1 MKAAIHHGR
10 SGLDGLR
17 VGEMNMEE
25 PGPGEIR
32 VRLKTA
38 GLNHRDLF
46 IMKGRSSLDP
56 PLILGS
62 DGAGIIDAVGEGVD
76 GWAVGSDVIIL
87 PTIGWNKTEE
97 VPYVPQI
104 LGGPTNGT
112 FAETVVIPAKNV
124 FSKPEYLSWEEAGVL
139 PLSALTAYRALFTRG
154 KLQAG
159 EHVLIPGI
167 GGGVATYAMLMAQ
180 AVGAVVSVTSRNETK
195 LEESRRFSVHR
206 ALSSSGNWN
215 EDLKGE
221 KVDVILDSIGPATFS
236 KYLDVI
242 KPNGRIVSFG
252 ASSGDSVEVSLRA
265 LFYPQLSWIGTSM
278 GSREEFG
285 DMLRFMEEHAIRP
298 LIDRIYPLNE
308 TAEAF
313 RRMTAGE
320 QFGNIGLDLTFS
332 CT

>member
-17 VGEMNMEE
+17 VGDMISEQ

-46 IMKGRSSLDP
+46 IMKGRSSSDG
-56 PLILGS
+56 PLIPGS
-62 DGAGIIDAVGEGVD
+62 DGAGIIDAVGEGVN
-76 GWAVGSDVIIL
+76 GWDVGASVIIH
-87 PTIGWNKTEE
+87 PTIGWDKIEE
-97 VPYVPQI
+97 VPTVPQI

-112 FAETVVIPAKNV
+112 FAENVIIPAENA
-124 FSKPEYLSWEEAGVL
+124 FSKPENLSWEEAGVL
-139 PLSALTAYRALFTRG
+139 PLSALTAYRALFTRA
-154 KLQAG
+154 KLKAG

-195 LEESRRFSVHR
+195 LEQARRFSVQH
-206 ALSSSGNWN
+206 AVLSGGDWN
-215 EDLKGE
+215 EELKGE

-236 KYLDVI
+236 KYLEVI

-252 ASSGDSVEVSLRA
+252 ASSGDAVEVPLRA

-298 LIDRIYPLNE
+298 LIDQMYPLDE
-308 TAEAF
+308 TVEAF
-313 RRMTAGE
+313 RRMRAGE
-320 QFGNIGLDLTFS
+320 QFGNIGLDLTS
-332 CT
+332 LSR